1 MAEATKAKEEA
12 PTWKKVLAFIVD
24 LLVSFLVLGY
34 LVAAMT
40 GGLTSDGFSLEGGPA
55 FLVFAL
61 VVLYFVLMNKF
72 VGGTLGKMLF
82 GIKKK

>member
-1 MAEATKAKEEA
+1 MAEKTKKVEA

-24 LLVSFLVLGY
+24 LIGSFLVLGY

-40 GGLTSDGFSLEGGPA
+40 GGLTDGGFSLEGGPA
-55 FLVFAL
+55 FLVIVL

-72 VGGTLGKMLF
+72 AGGTLGKMLF
-82 GIKKK
+82 GISKK

>member
-1 MAEATKAKEEA
+1 MTEEMKNEQA

-24 LLVSFLVLGY
+24 LLVSFIVLGY

-40 GGLTSDGFSLEGGPA
+40 GGLTEDGFNLEGGPA
-55 FLVFAL
+55 FLVIVL
-61 VVLYFVLMNKF
+61 VVLYFVLMNKL
-72 VGGTLGKMLF
+72 VGVTLGKMLF